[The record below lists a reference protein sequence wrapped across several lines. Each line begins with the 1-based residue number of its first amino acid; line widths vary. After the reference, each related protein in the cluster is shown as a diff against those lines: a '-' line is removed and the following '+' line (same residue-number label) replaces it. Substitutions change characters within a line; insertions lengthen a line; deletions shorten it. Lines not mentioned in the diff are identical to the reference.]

1 MLEDNIIHHI
11 REILF
16 SMITINPKVNT
27 KWYMKILSC
36 RQVDF
41 NNNHPI
47 IILTLKKIIGIL
59 LVKNMFLKIK
69 SHSEMMLSKEIQ
81 AISMTIMKLERDKE
95 LKGFRYQKILLCQK
109 ETLKAKP
116 TIIMILLQGKD
127 KNWKNI
133 DLLMS

>member
-1 MLEDNIIHHI
+1 
-11 REILF
+11 
-16 SMITINPKVNT
+16 
-27 KWYMKILSC
+27 MKILSC

-127 KNWKNI
+127 KN
-133 DLLMS
+133 